1 MVNVLER
8 ENQTFDYIYDWTTNL
23 NIKQRK
29 KGENSVSKKK
39 LRRKSHKHYT
49 TNHEKLSDGDANI
62 RLKVKDVESEEET
75 EFANS
80 NKAEI
85 DEFDAPKNQSTQGE
99 TQCCSM

>member
-1 MVNVLER
+1 M
-8 ENQTFDYIYDWTTNL
+8 
-23 NIKQRK
+23 
-29 KGENSVSKKK
+29 
-39 LRRKSHKHYT
+39 
-49 TNHEKLSDGDANI
+49 
-62 RLKVKDVESEEET
+62 KDVESEEET